1 MDFAGIIKRAWR
13 ITWQYKVLWV
23 LGIFAGASG
32 GFGGWGTSSYRTS
45 SRDLGNWSSFD
56 TAWSKASTWMQ
67 DWAPVLIAA
76 AVALFLIAILW
87 LVLSFAAQG
96 GLAWEVDAV
105 ERGQRASLGEGWNV
119 GFHNWGRVILA
130 GIVLM
135 LPILLVGLFVGGIS
149 VAALVPAYRVTSS
162 GLTGLDAASATAG
175 LAGLAAIGVVAVPV
189 LIVLGFVLGN
199 MYLLCVRFIA
209 IEGRTSMEAV
219 RASWDVVRHRFKDVL
234 LMWLITIALSFAF
247 AIAVAIPL
255 GIAAVGVALTAV
267 AGAWPVSV
275 LLGLVLIAAGI
286 VVSGIWS
293 TFTSAMWTIFF
304 RRLTGREVPA
314 AHAVLPGY
322 PAPAAQPGYYYPPG
336 SYPPPPP
343 PAAPGG
349 YPPGSYPPVAPPA
362 APWPGAETPAPA
374 AAPAPPAPAAEPS
387 TPAPPAPGPSSEPEV
402 R

>member
-1 MDFAGIIKRAWR
+1 MDFARIIKRAWR
-13 ITWQYKVLWV
+13 ITWQYKALWV

-45 SRDLGNWSSFD
+45 SRDLSNWGTFD
-56 TAWSKASTWMQ
+56 AAWSQASAWIH

-87 LVLSFAAQG
+87 LVLSLAAQG

-105 ERGQRASLGEGWNV
+105 ERGQRASLAEGWNV
-119 GFHNWGRVILA
+119 GFHNWGRVVLA

-135 LPILLVGLFVGGIS
+135 LPILLVGLFVAGIS

-162 GLTGLDAASATAG
+162 GLDAASATAG
-175 LAGLAAIGVVAVPV
+175 LAGLAAIGVVAVPL

-199 MYLLCVRFIA
+199 MYLLSVRFIA

-219 RASWDVVRHRFKDVL
+219 RASWGVVRHRFKDVL

-247 AIAVAIPL
+247 AITAAIPL

-275 LLGLVLIAAGI
+275 VLGLALFAGGI
-286 VVSGIWS
+286 VLSGIWS

-304 RRLTGREVPA
+304 RRLTGREVAA
-314 AHAVLPGY
+314 AHAVPPGHPT
-322 PAPAAQPGYYYPPG
+322 PAVQPGYYYPPG

-343 PAAPGG
+343 PVA
-349 YPPGSYPPVAPPA
+349 PGSYSPVAPPA
-362 APWPGAETPAPA
+362 APRPGAETPAP
-374 AAPAPPAPAAEPS
+374 PAPPAPAAPPPTPPPS
-387 TPAPPAPGPSSEPEV
+387 APGPSSEPEV

>member
-1 MDFAGIIKRAWR
+1 MDFAGIIKRSWR

-45 SRDLGNWSSFD
+45 SRDLSNWGTFD
-56 TAWSKASTWMQ
+56 TAWSQASAWTH

-76 AVALFLIAILW
+76 AVALFLIGMLW

-96 GLAWEVDAV
+96 GLAWEVDVV
-105 ERGQRASLGEGWNV
+105 ERGQRASLAEGWNV
-119 GFHNWGRVILA
+119 GFHNWGRVVLA
-130 GIVLM
+130 GIVLV
-135 LPILLVGLFVGGIS
+135 LPILLVGLFVAGIS
-149 VAALVPAYRVTSS
+149 VAALVPAYRVTSP
-162 GLTGLDAASATAG
+162 GLTGLGAASVTAG
-175 LAGLAAIGVVAVPV
+175 LAGLAVIGVVAVPV

-199 MYLLCVRFIA
+199 MYLLSVRFIA

-219 RASWDVVRHRFKDVL
+219 RASWEVVRHRFKDVL

-255 GIAAVGVALTAV
+255 GIAAVGVAVTAV
-267 AGAWPVSV
+267 VGAWPVSV
-275 LLGLVLIAAGI
+275 LLGLVLFAGGI
-286 VVSGIWS
+286 VLSGIWS

-314 AHAVLPGY
+314 AHAVPPGY
-322 PAPAAQPGYYYPPG
+322 ATPAVQPGYYYPPG
-336 SYPPPPP
+336 SYPSPPP

-349 YPPGSYPPVAPPA
+349 YPTVGPPA
-362 APWPGAETPAPA
+362 APWPGAKTLAPA
-374 AAPAPPAPAAEPS
+374 APPAPAAQPS